1 MNIGPDAVQVGLI
14 TMSSEGINRLYLI
27 NSTNQATL
35 VRNILAVPYAPD
47 FINLAA
53 AIRMAQNGQFLAKF
67 GDRSYASNVILVI
80 STVTPNLELSN
91 TIVAA
96 ANAQSAGTT
105 VFSIGVENY
114 DFTTVTQISS
124 SPRLQNFNYF
134 LLPLSSQLPTIVLPV
149 LNVVCPLVSCSGN
162 LLINS
167 FTSINRNCYIAFLS

>member
-27 NSTNQATL
+27 NSTNQETL
-35 VRNILAVPYAPD
+35 IRNVLAVPFVAD
-47 FINLAA
+47 LSNLAS
-53 AIRMAQNGQFLAKF
+53 AIRMAQNRQFLSQF
-67 GDRSYASNVILVI
+67 GDRSYAPNIILVI
-80 STVTPNLELSN
+80 SAVTPNLEVSN
-91 TIVAA
+91 TIIAA
-96 ANAQSAGTT
+96 ANAQSAGIT

-114 DFTTVTQISS
+114 DFITVTQISS

-162 LLINS
+162 
-167 FTSINRNCYIAFLS
+167 

>member
-27 NSTNQATL
+27 NSTNQETL
-35 VRNILAVPYAPD
+35 IRNVLAVPFVAD
-47 FINLAA
+47 LSNLAS
-53 AIRMAQNGQFLAKF
+53 AIRMAQNRQFLSQF
-67 GDRSYASNVILVI
+67 GDRSYAPNIILVI
-80 STVTPNLELSN
+80 SAVIPNLEVSN
-91 TIVAA
+91 TIIAA
-96 ANAQSAGTT
+96 ANAQSAGIT

-114 DFTTVTQISS
+114 DFITVTQISS

-162 LLINS
+162 
-167 FTSINRNCYIAFLS
+167 